1 MSDARAARMM
11 LNAYVINRLNVPNS
25 ENGDNLEIFNIV
37 IAFVVCFPQLFH
49 FGSTGRSRDSM

>member
-25 ENGDNLEIFNIV
+25 ENGDYLEIFNIV

-49 FGSTGRSRDSM
+49 FGSTRRSRDSM